1 MLCSDFSKR
10 VKPLYQLLKEEKVSD
25 VKKDYDVPFYIICDA
40 STTQLGAVLIPKT
53 AGIDRVIGYAS
64 QGLT

>member
-25 VKKDYDVPFYIICDA
+25 VKKDYDVPFYITCDV
-40 STTQLGAVLIPKT
+40 STTQLGAVFNTKNS
-53 AGIDRVIGYAS
+53 GHR
-64 QGLT
+64 

>member
-1 MLCSDFSKR
+1 M
-10 VKPLYQLLKEEKVSD
+10 
-25 VKKDYDVPFYIICDA
+25 KKDYDVPFYITCDA

-64 QGLT
+64 PGLPQTFRKKSSQN